1 MPGTDRRLETG
12 WLSLSSKVALC
23 LFDLFLLDCWN
34 PALSGL
40 SDISRVI
47 ERAVVKVMSMMRV
60 SLNQVLK
67 LISCFADICHF
78 SVIQNPKWMSF

>member
-47 ERAVVKVMSMMRV
+47 ERAVVKIMSTMRV
-60 SLNQVLK
+60 SLK
-67 LISCFADICHF
+67 C
-78 SVIQNPKWMSF
+78 